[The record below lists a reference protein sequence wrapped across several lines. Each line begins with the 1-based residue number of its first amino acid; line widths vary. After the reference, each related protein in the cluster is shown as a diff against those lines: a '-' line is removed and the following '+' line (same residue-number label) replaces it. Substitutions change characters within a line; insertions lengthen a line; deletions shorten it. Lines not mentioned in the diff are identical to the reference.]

1 MKLDESFA
9 TSATNSRTNASWQA
23 SLAPFQQPSTIRSAW
38 QLANTLIPY
47 VLLWCAIYL
56 TLGRSLWIT
65 APLVV
70 LASAF
75 LVRIFIIFHDCG
87 HGSYLRSRRA
97 NEVVGFITGVLTFTP
112 YRHWSW
118 EHAIHHGG
126 AGHLDKRGH
135 GDIWTMTVQEYIDAS
150 RGRRLHYRL
159 VRSPLV
165 LFLLAPISVFLI
177 KHRFAAAKAPRRAR
191 RSVWLTN
198 AALFIVAV
206 ALSSVFGFFTYALLQ
221 IAVLMISGAAGLW
234 LFYVQH
240 QFEGVYWE
248 RGKTWNFTDAALQ
261 GSSFY
266 KLPRVLQWFSGNIGF
281 HHVHHFSPRIAN
293 YNLQKCHE
301 GSALFKEV
309 KPIRFWSS
317 LKSLT
322 FRLWDEQERR
332 LVGFGRMNARGPRGN
347 QVVP

>member
-1 MKLDESFA
+1 M
-9 TSATNSRTNASWQA
+9 TNRLNEPEAPLFDQRVSWQA
-23 SLAPFQQPSTIRSAW
+23 AVEPFQHPSTMRSTW
-38 QLANTLIPY
+38 QLINTLVPY
-47 VLLWCAIYL
+47 VLLWLALYLAIGL
-56 TLGRSLWIT
+56 SLWIT
-65 APLVV
+65 IPLVV
-70 LASAF
+70 LAGGF

-97 NEVVGFITGVLTFTP
+97 NDIIGFITGVLTFSP

-126 AGHLDKRGH
+126 AGHLERRGR
-135 GDIWTMTVQEYIDAS
+135 GDIWTMTVEEYIEAS

-165 LFLLAPISVFLI
+165 LFVLAPIFVFAI
-177 KHRFAAAKAPRRAR
+177 KHRFSATKAPRRAR

-198 AALFIVAV
+198 L
-206 ALSSVFGFFTYALLQ
+206 ALSVMVVSLSWLFGFGTYLILQ
-221 IAVLMISGAAGLW
+221 AAMLMISGAAGLW

-248 RGKTWNFTDAALQ
+248 RGEAWSFTAAALQ

-266 KLPRVLQWFSGNIGF
+266 KLPRVLQWFTGNIGF
-281 HHVHHFSPRIAN
+281 HHVHHLSPRIAN

-301 GSALFKEV
+301 RSVVLQQV
-309 KPIRFWSS
+309 KPITFWRS
-317 LKSLT
+317 LESLT
-322 FRLWDEQERR
+322 FRLWDEQRR
-332 LVGFGRMNARGPRGN
+332 KLVGFGEISIRQSRRLD
-347 QVVP
+347 